1 MITIIQ
7 WSNNTE
13 NKFRK
18 GDENIKD
25 FVAWKRE
32 KNPNIRIVLCYNIEQ
47 SNL

>member
-18 GDENIKD
+18 GDPNIKD
-25 FVAWKRE
+25 FVTWKRQ
-32 KNPNIRIVLCYNIEQ
+32 KNPNIRIVLCYNIEE